1 MAFAGGLG
9 ARVRL
14 ADVPHDSSVDPR
26 SDDIDTILL
35 FAESASR
42 FVLEVE
48 PANRDALEAI
58 FRQHDVPLAHVGEVT
73 DSSRLQVA
81 AAPHIGHAPPA
92 AWLIDL
98 PIDQLKEAWQK
109 PLRW

>member
-14 ADVPHDSSVDPR
+14 ADAPRDGSIDPR
-26 SDDIDTILL
+26 AADADTALL

-42 FVLEVE
+42 FLAEVE
-48 PANRDALEAI
+48 PANQAAFEAA
-58 FRQHDVPLAHVGEVT
+58 FRRHAVPAAHVGEVT
-73 DSSRLQVA
+73 DSGQLEVA
-81 AAPHIGHAPPA
+81 SVAGGLAINIGVSV
-92 AWLIDL
+92 
-98 PIDQLKEAWQK
+98 LKEAWQK